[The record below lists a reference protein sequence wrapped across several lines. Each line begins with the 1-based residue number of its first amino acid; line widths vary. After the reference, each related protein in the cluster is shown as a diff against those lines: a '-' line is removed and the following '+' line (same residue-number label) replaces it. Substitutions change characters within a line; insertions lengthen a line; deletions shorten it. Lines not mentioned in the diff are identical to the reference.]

1 MKKSGV
7 LLPITSL
14 PSDGG
19 IGCFSKS
26 AYDFVDF
33 LKESGQSYWQ
43 ILPLGHTGYGDSPY
57 QSFSAFAG
65 NPYMISLDDLADEGL
80 ISKEECNVL
89 SCKNDGYVDYSL
101 QFNHRY
107 TLLYKAFEQWNSSNE
122 EEYKNFVSEN
132 EFWLEDYSLF
142 MALKYHFGNMSS
154 LHWEEGIRR
163 RKPEALEK
171 YRITL
176 SKETDFWK
184 FVQFKFFS
192 QWDKLK
198 KYANGLGIEIMG
210 DMPIY
215 VSGDSSDVW
224 ANPHL
229 FRLDENLIPTH
240 VAGCPP
246 DGFSEDGQLWGN
258 PLYNWE
264 VHKKDDYSWWIMRI
278 KYSFR
283 LFDCLRIDHFRG
295 FEKYYSIPFGAKNA
309 RSGKWE
315 QGPKEELF
323 LAVERKLGRK
333 NIVAEDL
340 GFITEEVK
348 ELLRKCGFAGIKVLE
363 FAFDERDTGISS
375 DYLPHNYPENCVAY
389 TGTHDNEPI
398 QSWFESMG
406 KDTRHNIRKY
416 VWNFHSP
423 DKEIYKSLLC
433 SVLRSPA
440 KTVILP
446 LWDILGL
453 GSEARINTPGTDS
466 GNWTWRVKKEML
478 TKDAA
483 EFLKE
488 ITALYDRCPK

>member
-7 LLPITSL
+7 LLPVTSL
-14 PSDGG
+14 PSDYG

-65 NPYMISLDDLADEGL
+65 NPYMISLEALTEEGL
-80 ISKEECNVL
+80 LTKDECNIL
-89 SCKNDGYVDYSL
+89 ALENDGFVDYSL

-107 TLLYKAFEQWNSSNE
+107 TLLYKAFERWDSFKE
-122 EEYKNFVSEN
+122 EQYKKFTAEN

-154 LHWEEGIRR
+154 LSWEDGIRR
-163 RKPEALEK
+163 RKPEVVIK
-171 YRITL
+171 YKKLL

-192 QWDKLK
+192 QWSKLK
-198 KYANGLGIEIMG
+198 KYANSLGIEIMG

-229 FRLDENLIPTH
+229 FRLDEDLTPTH

-264 VHKKDDYSWWIMRI
+264 VHKKDNYSWWVMRI
-278 KYSFR
+278 KYSF
-283 LFDCLRIDHFRG
+283 LLYDCLRIDHFRG
-295 FEKYYSIPFGAKNA
+295 FEKYYSIPYGSKNA

-315 QGPKEELF
+315 QGPGEELF
-323 LAVERKLGRK
+323 LAVEQKLGKK

-340 GFITEEVK
+340 GFITQEVK
-348 ELLRKCGFAGIKVLE
+348 ELLKQCGFAGIKVLE
-363 FAFDERDTGISS
+363 FAFDERDTGVSS

-406 KDTRHNIRKY
+406 KDTKHNIRKY
-416 VWNFHSP
+416 LWNFHTP
-423 DKEIYKSLLC
+423 EKEIYKALLC
-433 SVLRSPA
+433 SVMRSPA

-466 GNWTWRVKKEML
+466 GNWTWRVKEEMF
-478 TKDAA
+478 TKDASK
-483 EFLKE
+483 FLKE
-488 ITALYDRCPK
+488 IAHMYDRCSK